1 MKKPINLYYG
11 LYNVSV
17 STNGSTKAE
26 PKPFKEL
33 SQNPLFIKLSESNK
47 KLIPNKETKFL
58 IFNLPSKITCPFATE
73 HCRQFCYAVKA
84 ETAYP
89 ACLPSRL
96 KHLEESKEN
105 NFVERMIFTIESYLL
120 KPSYKNA
127 KKIIV
132 RIHESGDFYN
142 QIYANKWL
150 EIAEHFKAD
159 KRIVFMAYTK
169 SLVFFCNSIYSDIRK
184 PIPKNMIIRFSIW
197 DDTHFGHIALNNF
210 WGFPTYSAVDKFT
223 KNIKSQNRCLCRD
236 CAKCGKCWSKTKSI
250 ICEIH

>member
-1 MKKPINLYYG
+1 MKNPK
-11 LYNVSV
+11 V
-17 STNGSTKAE
+17 K

-33 SQNPLFIKLSESNK
+33 AADPLFIKLSESNK
-47 KLIPNKETKFL
+47 KLIPNAETKFL
-58 IFNLPSKITCPFATE
+58 IFNLPSIITCPFATDL
-73 HCRQFCYAVKA
+73 CRFFCYAKKA
-84 ETAYP
+84 EQAYP
-89 ACLPSRL
+89 TCMPSRL
-96 KHLEESKEN
+96 KHFEESKADD
-105 NFVERMIFTIESYLL
+105 FVIRMIFTIKAYLT

-142 QIYANKWL
+142 QVYANKWV
-150 EIAEHFKAD
+150 EIAEHFKTD

-197 DDTHFGHIALNNF
+197 DDTQFGLIALNNY
-210 WGFPTYSAVDKFT
+210 WGFPTYSAVEKFT
-223 KNIKSQNRCLCRD
+223 KDIKSQNRCLCRD
-236 CAKCGKCWSKTKSI
+236 CAKCGKCWSKTNRI